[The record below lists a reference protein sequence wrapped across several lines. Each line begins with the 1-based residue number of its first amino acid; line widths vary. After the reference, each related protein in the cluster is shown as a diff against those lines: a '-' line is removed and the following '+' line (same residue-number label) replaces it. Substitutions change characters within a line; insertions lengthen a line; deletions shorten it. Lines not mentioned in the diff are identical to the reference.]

1 MQAGVA
7 LELTTDQQILTA
19 NPVALLEEVATDF
32 LFETTMHS
40 EVLDTYNIGVEPGT
54 VDANIGHTPLLRLRF
69 LDTELSAGVQIFA
82 KAEHLNPGGSVK
94 DRAALSMILEGER
107 SGKLKRGMTI
117 IDATSGNTGI
127 AYAMIGA
134 SRGYRVKVC
143 LPKNASRPRK
153 RILRSYG
160 VEIVETDPMLLTD
173 GAQLVARKIF
183 SSDPDKYFYPDQYNN
198 DANWLAHYETTA
210 PEIWEQTEGRVTHF
224 VTGLG
229 TSGTF
234 VGVARRLRELNPKL
248 KAFAVQPESP
258 LHGLEG
264 LKHMATAAV
273 PGIYDESLVTGTLE
287 VATEDALLMTSKLA
301 REEGL
306 LVGPSSGA
314 NVFAAWRLAAS
325 LPEPAVVVTV
335 LCDGGERYLGETF
348 E

>member
-1 MQAGVA
+1 
-7 LELTTDQQILTA
+7 
-19 NPVALLEEVATDF
+19 
-32 LFETTMHS
+32 MHL
-40 EVLDTYNIGVEPGT
+40 EVLETLVVEPGT
-54 VDANIGHTPLLRLRF
+54 VEANIGNTPLLKLRSVNSK
-69 LDTELSAGVQIFA
+69 LAEGVEVFA

-107 SGKLKRGMTI
+107 TGRLQPGMTI
-117 IDATSGNTGI
+117 LDATSGNTGI

-134 SRGYRVKVC
+134 SRGYKVKVC
-143 LPKNASRPRK
+143 LPKNASAPRK

-173 GAQLVARKIF
+173 GAQFVAREIYANE
-183 SSDPDKYFYPDQYNN
+183 PHKYFYPDQYNN

-210 PEIWEQTEGRVTHF
+210 NEIWEQTAGRVTHF

-234 VGVARRLRELNPKL
+234 VGVVRRLRELNPEL
-248 KAFAVQPESP
+248 KAIAVQPESP

-264 LKHMATAAV
+264 LKHMPTAIA
-273 PGIYDESLVTGTLE
+273 PGIYDPGLATKTLE

-314 NVFAAWRLAAS
+314 NVFAARTVAAS
-325 LPEPAVVVTV
+325 LQEPAVVVTV
-335 LCDGGERYLGETF
+335 LCDGGERYVSED
-348 E
+348 

>member
-1 MQAGVA
+1 
-7 LELTTDQQILTA
+7 
-19 NPVALLEEVATDF
+19 
-32 LFETTMHS
+32 MHLD
-40 EVLDTYNIGVEPGT
+40 VLDSWKLGVEPGT
-54 VDANIGHTPLLRLRF
+54 VEANIGHTPLLRLRLF
-69 LDTELSAGVQIFA
+69 DSDLSAGIQVFA

-107 SGKLKRGMTI
+107 SGKLKPGMTI

-143 LPKNASRPRK
+143 LPKNASPARK
-153 RILRSYG
+153 RILRSFG
-160 VEIVETDPMLLTD
+160 VEIVETDPLLSTD
-173 GAQLVARKIF
+173 GAQLIARELF
-183 SSDPDKYFYPDQYNN
+183 AENPEKYFYPDQYNN
-198 DANWLAHYETTA
+198 DANWLAHYETTGN
-210 PEIWEQTEGRVTHF
+210 EIWEQTEGRVTHF

-234 VGVARRLRELNPKL
+234 VGVSRRLHELNPGVKTI
-248 KAFAVQPESP
+248 AVQPESP

-264 LKHMATAAV
+264 LKHMATAIT
-273 PGIYDESLVTGTLE
+273 PGIFDESLVAETLE

-314 NVFAAWRLAAS
+314 NVFAAWHVAGS
-325 LPEPAVVVTV
+325 LGEPAVVVTV
-335 LCDGGERYLGETF
+335 LCDSGERYLSDE
-348 E
+348 

>member
-1 MQAGVA
+1 
-7 LELTTDQQILTA
+7 
-19 NPVALLEEVATDF
+19 
-32 LFETTMHS
+32 MHLD
-40 EVLDTYNIGVEPGT
+40 VLDDRRVGIEPGT
-54 VDANIGHTPLLRLRF
+54 VEANIGHTPLLRLRL
-69 LDTELSAGVQIFA
+69 LDADLHEGVQIFA

-107 SGKLKRGMTI
+107 SGNLKPGMTI

-134 SRGYRVKVC
+134 SRGYRVTVC
-143 LPKNASRPRK
+143 LPKNASPARK

-160 VEIVETDPMLLTD
+160 VEIVETDPMLSTD
-173 GAQLVARKIF
+173 GAQLIARELF
-183 SSDPDKYFYPDQYNN
+183 AGNPEKYFYPDQYNN

-210 PEIWEQTEGRVTHF
+210 NEIWEQTEGRVTHF

-234 VGVARRLRELNPKL
+234 VGVARRLQELSPNL
-248 KAFAVQPESP
+248 KAIAVQPESP

-264 LKHMATAAV
+264 LKHMATAIT
-273 PGIYDESLVTGTLE
+273 PGIFDETLVAETLE

-314 NVFAAWRLAAS
+314 NVFAAWRVAVS
-325 LPEPAVVVTV
+325 LREPAVVVTV
-335 LCDGGERYLGETF
+335 LCDSGERYLDHD
-348 E
+348 

>member
-1 MQAGVA
+1 
-7 LELTTDQQILTA
+7 
-19 NPVALLEEVATDF
+19 
-32 LFETTMHS
+32 MHLD
-40 EVLDTYNIGVEPGT
+40 VLDSWKVGVEPGT
-54 VDANIGHTPLLRLRF
+54 VEANIGRTPLFRLRL
-69 LDTELSAGVQIFA
+69 LDPDLSPGVQVFA

-107 SGKLKRGMTI
+107 SGRLKPGMTI

-134 SRGYRVKVC
+134 SRGYPVKVC
-143 LPKNASRPRK
+143 LPGNASPARK

-160 VEIVETDPMLLTD
+160 VEIVETDAMLSTD
-173 GAQLVARKIF
+173 GAQLIAREIF
-183 SSDPDKYFYPDQYNN
+183 AENPDKYFYPDQYNN

-210 PEIWEQTEGRVTHF
+210 GEIWEQTEGRVTHF

-234 VGVARRLRELNPKL
+234 VGVSRRLHELNPGVKTI
-248 KAFAVQPESP
+248 AVQPESP

-264 LKHMATAAV
+264 LKHMATAIT
-273 PGIYDESLVTGTLE
+273 PGIFDVSLVAETLE

-301 REEGL
+301 RDEGL

-314 NVFAAWRLAAS
+314 NVFAAWRVAAS
-325 LPEPAVVVTV
+325 LQGPAVVVTV
-335 LCDGGERYLGETF
+335 LCDSGERYLSEND
-348 E
+348 

>member
-1 MQAGVA
+1 
-7 LELTTDQQILTA
+7 
-19 NPVALLEEVATDF
+19 
-32 LFETTMHS
+32 MHLD
-40 EVLDTYNIGVEPGT
+40 VLDTFSASVAPGAVE
-54 VDANIGHTPLLRLRF
+54 ANIGHTPLLRLRLF
-69 LDTELSAGVQIFA
+69 DKDLSDGVQIFA

-107 SGKLKRGMTI
+107 TGRLKPGMTI

-143 LPKNASRPRK
+143 LPKNAGGQRK

-160 VEIVETDPMLLTD
+160 VEIVETDQMLSTD
-173 GAQLVARKIF
+173 GAQRIARETF
-183 SSDPDKYFYPDQYNN
+183 EAEPGNYFYPDQYNN

-210 PEIWEQTEGRVTHF
+210 NEIWEQTEGRVTHF
-224 VTGLG
+224 ATGLG

-234 VGVARRLRELNPKL
+234 TGVARRLRELNPSL
-248 KAFAVQPESP
+248 KAYAVQPDLP

-264 LKHMATAAV
+264 LKHMATAV
-273 PGIYDESLVTGTLE
+273 RRPGIFDESLVTETLE
-287 VATEDALLMTSKLA
+287 VVTEDALLMTGKLA

-325 LPEPAVVVTV
+325 LPRPAVVVTV
-335 LCDGGERYLGETF
+335 LCDGGERYLES
-348 E
+348 

>member
-1 MQAGVA
+1 
-7 LELTTDQQILTA
+7 
-19 NPVALLEEVATDF
+19 
-32 LFETTMHS
+32 MH
-40 EVLDTYNIGVEPGT
+40 LDVFDSWKVGVEPGT
-54 VDANIGHTPLLRLRF
+54 VEASVGHTPLLRLRL
-69 LDTELSAGVQIFA
+69 LDTDLPQGVQVFA

-107 SGKLKRGMTI
+107 SGKLKPGITI

-134 SRGYRVKVC
+134 SRGYPVKVC
-143 LPKNASRPRK
+143 LPKNASSGRK

-160 VEIVETDPMLLTD
+160 VEIVETDPMLSTD
-173 GAQLVARKIF
+173 GAQRIARELF
-183 SSDPDKYFYPDQYNN
+183 AENPERYFYPDQYNN

-210 PEIWEQTEGRVTHF
+210 NEIWEQTEGRVTHF

-234 VGVARRLRELNPKL
+234 VGVSRRLHELNTQIKTI
-248 KAFAVQPESP
+248 AVQPDSP

-264 LKHMATAAV
+264 LKHMPTAIK
-273 PGIYDESLVTGTLE
+273 PGIFDESLVAETLE
-287 VATEDALLMTSKLA
+287 VATEDALLMTGKLA

-314 NVFAAWRLAAS
+314 NVFAAWRVAAS
-325 LPEPAVVVTV
+325 LREPAVVVTV
-335 LCDGGERYLGETF
+335 LCDGGERYF
-348 E
+348 DHD